1 MRDIKALIAL
11 ADSPKA
17 RSKTKFH
24 TDPETERDLDEF
36 VLWLQRE
43 ENKTRATSQSY
54 RSYVAK
60 ALVEDPEWED
70 MTSDMRSGVRA
81 FARFDAWKEAQ
92 LEG

>member
-1 MRDIKALIAL
+1 MQDIQNLIAM

-24 TDPETERDLDEF
+24 TDSETERKLDEF
-36 VLWLQRE
+36 VEWLQRVE
-43 ENKTRATSQSY
+43 GKTRATSQSY

-60 ALVEDPEWED
+60 ALCEEPEWDE

-81 FARFDAWKEAQ
+81 FARFSEATTVI
-92 LEG
+92 ED